1 MKKKKRRHRKNNALN
16 EYKRKLKQS
25 ISGLKGKYFTALFQC
40 ALCKHTMMRG
50 YVYDIDGEEVEICK
64 SCKDSIFDTHD
75 YMKILYTPM

>member
-1 MKKKKRRHRKNNALN
+1 
-16 EYKRKLKQS
+16 
-25 ISGLKGKYFTALFQC
+25 
-40 ALCKHTMMRG
+40 MRG